1 MPNLDPSSEDRAYLR
16 LVARCLWKPGLQ
28 RRLDPSDV
36 VQRTLA
42 KALEKQDQFRGATAQ
57 EWRGWLRQILV
68 RELFQE
74 LRKERDR
81 GQGDDVSIHERSID
95 ESSRRLEGVLE
106 AEQTSP
112 SQAVIRH
119 EELFRLALALEKL
132 PEDERTAVELKHLH
146 DCSVRFISEQ
156 LGRTEQAVDGLLKRG
171 RRRLRELLEG
181 NP

>member
-1 MPNLDPSSEDRAYLR
+1 MPNLEPSPEDRAYLR

-42 KALEKQDQFRGATAQ
+42 KALEKRDQYRGKTP
-57 EWRGWLRQILV
+57 EVWRGWLRQILV
-68 RELFQE
+68 NELLQE

-81 GQGDDVSIHERSID
+81 ERGDDVSIHERSID
-95 ESSRRLEGVLE
+95 ESSKHLEDVL
-106 AEQTSP
+106 AADQTSP
-112 SQAVIRH
+112 SQAAIHH
-119 EELFRLALALEKL
+119 EELQRLALALEQME
-132 PEDERTAVELKHLH
+132 EDERTAVELKHLH

-156 LGRTEQAVDGLLKRG
+156 LGRTEQAVEGLLKRG

-181 NP
+181 RP